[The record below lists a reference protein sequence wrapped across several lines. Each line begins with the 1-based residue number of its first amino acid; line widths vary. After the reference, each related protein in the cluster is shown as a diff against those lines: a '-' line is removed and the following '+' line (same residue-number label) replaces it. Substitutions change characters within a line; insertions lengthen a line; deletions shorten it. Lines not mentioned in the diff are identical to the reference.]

1 MQIRYLKRKT
11 MPTAAITVQLFPRS
25 RIAPEVGDGEPV
37 MVATTLPSRS
47 VVAACGPGVVKV
59 NTPQVTCAA
68 PNVLVQTVCVGP
80 VTVPCR

>member
-11 MPTAAITVQLFPRS
+11 RPTAAIMIQLFPRS
-25 RIAPEVGDGEPV
+25 RPAPEVDEGVLV

-47 VVAACGPGVVKV
+47 VVAACGPGVVRV

-68 PNVLVQTVCVGP
+68 AKVLVQTVCVGP